1 MDSLY
6 KDSHSF
12 MLDVTIAALISSH
25 FELSCLHDSTQII
38 YALIV
43 RIKIM
48 KDDNGKIIS
57 F

>member
-1 MDSLY
+1 MDYLY

-12 MLDVTIAALISSH
+12 MIDVTIAALISSH